1 MNGPTASAAHAAPAG
16 RYLAVFGSLLALTLL
31 TVFAARSDLGIL
43 NTPVALGIAVVKA
56 TLVVLFFMHA
66 LESPRLTRLVIVGAV
81 LWLLILL
88 VLTSLDYVSRGWLGH
103 PGT

>member
-1 MNGPTASAAHAAPAG
+1 VSTTSTSAVHAVSPG
-16 RYLAVFGSLLALTLL
+16 RYLAVFASLVALTLL
-31 TVFAARSDLGIL
+31 TVFAARTDLGIL
-43 NTPVALGIAVVKA
+43 NPPVALGIAVVKA

-66 LESPRLTRLVIVGAV
+66 LDSPRLTRLVIVGAV
-81 LWLLILL
+81 LWLVILL